1 MASQKIYDMITERV
15 INQIQDAIIAAENG
29 NTRVIAPWNK
39 PWFDTGTPTNLVS
52 KKAYRG
58 INVFLL
64 SMLGYVS
71 PYFLSFNQAKKMG
84 GTVKKGEKGF
94 PVIFWKWVEVTED
107 EDGNKLAKA
116 KKIPFLRYY
125 TVFNVDQIDGIENK
139 VPTIEARQFNPIQ
152 DAEKIIANM
161 PNRPEINHKEARAY
175 YTPALDSVNMPKPE
189 LFKSEPEYYST
200 CFHEL
205 VHSTGHASRLNRPEV
220 MDGNRFG
227 SHAYSLEELV
237 AEMGTVFLCNEIG
250 LESPFNNSLAYL
262 KSWLGKLK
270 DDTKMLITAAG
281 KAQKASDYILGTT
294 PTFDK
299 PEKNGDDTESEE

>member
-1 MASQKIYDMITERV
+1 MITERV
-15 INQIQDAIIAAENG
+15 INRIQDAIIAAENG
-29 NTRVIAPWNK
+29 DKRVIAPWNK
-39 PWFDTGTPTNLVS
+39 PWFETGTPTNLVS
-52 KKAYRG
+52 KKEYRG

-64 SMLGYVS
+64 SMLGFVS
-71 PYFLSFNQAKKMG
+71 PYFVSFNQAKKLG
-84 GTVKKGEKGF
+84 GNVKKDEKGF

-116 KKIPFLRYY
+116 KKVPFLRYY
-125 TVFNVDQIDGIENK
+125 TVFNVSQIDGIESK
-139 VPTIEARQFNPIQ
+139 LPKIETRQFNPIQ

-161 PNRPEINHKEARAY
+161 PNRPEINHGEARAY
-175 YTPALDSVNMPKPE
+175 YVPSLDKVNMPKNE
-189 LFKSEPEYYST
+189 LFKTAPAYYST

-205 VHSTGHASRLNRPEV
+205 VHSTGHTSRLNRPEV

-237 AEMGTVFLCNEIG
+237 AEMGTVFICNEIG
-250 LESPFNNSLAYL
+250 LESPFDNSLAYL
-262 KSWLGKLK
+262 KSWLEKFK
-270 DDTKMLITAAG
+270 NDTKMLITAAG

-299 PEKNGDDTESEE
+299 LKEEKVEDDTESDE